1 MKKITLL
8 KWQNLAMGLFLFT
21 YSFSNAQCIRTA
33 AFGSAV
39 SNNTGA
45 PQTITTC
52 AYGTEYSSVSAL
64 VVGSDYLFS
73 EQSGST
79 GGVGTHLFLTITD
92 LSDNVIAFG
101 QSPLTITAI
110 TTTDVKL
117 HYADDATCAGAA
129 TCRNSQVQYLA
140 SCQAPTA
147 TVFSAITTNSA
158 TVSWTASATTP
169 ANGYEYYFSTDST
182 VPTAATIPTGS
193 LAAGVTTVDLNS
205 LSTGTTYYVWERAVC
220 SATDSSIWSV
230 TANFSTLCTLVTAFT
245 ENFEATTGANFPSC
259 WAKVGTT
266 GATYP
271 QTSTGIS
278 GARNLYMYSSS
289 ATSQAVVS
297 MPPVSN
303 ADAGTHRFK
312 AKVRAN
318 FTAGQTLEF
327 GYLTNPSD
335 ATTFVA
341 LGSIV
346 TNSNTVAQDFVVS
359 PVLAPTGVTILALR
373 TGTVLYSVL
382 IDDVVYEPI
391 PTCNEPTALVA
402 SNITVS
408 SATLNWTAPASAPA
422 NGYEYY
428 LSTTNTTPTS
438 GTTPTGAVAAAVL
451 SVDVTGLSSGTV
463 YYFWVR
469 SVCSGS
475 DSSAWSNAG
484 MFTTVCTTTTVPY
497 TQDFETAVAP
507 AIPSC
512 TSNQNVG
519 TGNNWT
525 VVNNPGYGFATNTLR
540 YAYNSTNAANVWFY
554 TNGLALTAGTSYTIS
569 YKYGNNSTT
578 YIEKMKVAY
587 GTSPVDTSMT
597 NPLADHPSITG
608 GTATS
613 TATSNSVDF
622 TPAVSGDYYFGFN
635 AYSDVDQF
643 YLYVDDIS
651 ITTAL
656 STVDFNSNKF
666 AIYPNPVKDILNI
679 GLNKTIASVAIYNLL
694 GQEVLVKTVNADQS
708 QLNVANLS
716 KGTYMVKVTAE
727 DGATKTM
734 KVIKE

>member
-8 KWQNLAMGLFLFT
+8 KWQNLVMGLFLFT
-21 YSFSNAQCIRTA
+21 YSFGNAQCIRTA

-45 PQTITTC
+45 PQTITIC

-220 SATDSSIWSV
+220 SASDSSIWSV

-259 WAKVGTT
+259 WAKVGTN

-289 ATSQAVVS
+289 PTSQAVVS

-469 SVCSGS
+469 SVCSGT

-497 TQDFETAVAP
+497 TQDFESAVVP
-507 AIPSC
+507 ALPAC

-525 VVNNPGYGFATNTLR
+525 VVNNPGYGFTNKTLR
-540 YAYNSTNAANVWFY
+540 YAFNSTNAANVWFY

-666 AIYPNPVKDILNI
+666 TIYPNPVKDILNI
-679 GLNKTIASVAIYNLL
+679 GLNKTISSVAIYNLL

-727 DGATKTM
+727 DGAIKTM